1 MERGMAGERRGRE
14 ERRVFVSY
22 FTVVIK
28 HLIKTTYRRKGLF
41 GLIVPGG

>member
-1 MERGMAGERRGRE
+1 MGEKREERIEKRMERGMSGKRRGRK

-28 HLIKTTYRRKGLF
+28 HLIKTT
-41 GLIVPGG
+41 